1 MRNRVGLY
9 FATLSRLILETEVT
23 DEAGHSLPLDQA
35 FEKVA
40 AAAHSVH
47 DVGNTIMF
55 IGNGGSAGLASH
67 LAIDFSKNGRLRS
80 LAFNDASALTCL
92 GNDLGYKN
100 VFAKQLEFHARA
112 GDLLIAISSSG
123 QSANILA
130 AVERARAAKVGVI
143 TLSGF
148 ARDNKLRRT
157 GDLNFYVRSS
167 EYGFV
172 EVAHLALC
180 HAILDLDMGW
190 ASTIETAQL
199 DVRHN
204 ERDLQTPAET
214 GG

>member
-40 AAAHSVH
+40 AAAHSIH
-47 DVGNTIMF
+47 DAGNTIMF

-80 LAFNDASALTCL
+80 LAFNDGSSLTCL
-92 GNDLGYKN
+92 GNDLGYEN
-100 VFAKQLEFHARA
+100 VFAKQIEMHARA

-123 QSANILA
+123 KSSNILRG
-130 AVERARAAKVGVI
+130 VEAGRRMGCDVI

-148 ARDNKLRRT
+148 
-157 GDLNFYVRSS
+157 
-167 EYGFV
+167 
-172 EVAHLALC
+172 
-180 HAILDLDMGW
+180 
-190 ASTIETAQL
+190 
-199 DVRHN
+199 
-204 ERDLQTPAET
+204 
-214 GG
+214 

>member
-1 MRNRVGLY
+1 
-9 FATLSRLILETEVT
+9 
-23 DEAGHSLPLDQA
+23 
-35 FEKVA
+35 
-40 AAAHSVH
+40 
-47 DVGNTIMF
+47 MF

-92 GNDLGYKN
+92 GNDLGYEN

-148 ARDNKLRRT
+148 GRDNKLRRT

-199 DVRHN
+199 AVS
-204 ERDLQTPAET
+204 
-214 GG
+214 